1 MNGGPPGVVAP
12 GRALLLL
19 GVILVAVNL
28 RPVMTA
34 TGPLIGEIRADTGL
48 DAAAAGLIA
57 ALPVLCFGLFSAFVP
72 RFGRR
77 FGLEEVLMVAMLAL
91 AAGILLRLIPGSFPL
106 FAGTALLGTAIAFSN
121 VLLPAVT
128 KRSFSLSGKRVS
140 GMYVAVLGLS
150 ATLASAVAIPL
161 SETWLGWRGTLA
173 LWAIPALLAAVAWA
187 ELVRRRP
194 VHHPPAPRVAG
205 IRALVRSR
213 LAVAVMLF
221 MAAQAFAFYVVLTW
235 LTEILIATGIDQ
247 VDAGLIFA
255 FSLLLGV
262 VPIVALSV
270 FGDRVRDDRVLV
282 LAAGSSTAAGLAGLL
297 VFGSDGAIVSASA
310 IGVGQGASF
319 ALGLTFFVS
328 RSSSHEMS
336 AELSGTGQ
344 SVAYLI
350 AAAGPVVAGLVHD
363 GASSWNPVL
372 VMVLAVIVV
381 QVAIGMEAGRPAT
394 IAEEEL

>member
-1 MNGGPPGVVAP
+1 MDRKDRGALDS
-12 GRALLLL
+12 GRPLLLI
-19 GVILVAVNL
+19 GVLLVAVNL

-91 AAGILLRLIPGSFPL
+91 AAGILVRLVPNNVAL
-106 FAGTALLGTAIAFSN
+106 FAGTAVLGTAIAFSN

-128 KRSFSLSGKRVS
+128 KRSFALSGKRVS

-161 SETWLGWRGTLA
+161 SETWLGWRGALA
-173 LWAIPALLAAVAWA
+173 IWAIPALLAAFAWA

-194 VHHPPAPRVAG
+194 VHHPPAPKVAG
-205 IRALVRSR
+205 LRALLRSR

-221 MAAQAFAFYVVLTW
+221 MAAQAFAFYIVLTW
-235 LTEILIATGIDQ
+235 LTEILISTGIGQ
-247 VDAGLIFA
+247 VEAGLIFA

-270 FGDRVRDDRVLV
+270 FGDRVKDDRVLV
-282 LAAGSSTAAGLAGLL
+282 FAAGLSTAAGVTGLL
-297 VFGSDGAIVSASA
+297 VFGSDAAVVSASA
-310 IGVGQGASF
+310 IGLGQGASF

-328 RSSSHEMS
+328 RSASHEMA

-350 AAAGPVVAGLVHD
+350 AAAGPVLAGLIRD
-363 GASSWNPVL
+363 AASSWDPVL
-372 VMVLAVIVV
+372 VLVLAVIAI

-394 IAEEEL
+394 VAEDPA